1 MSEEQEQKVIQKQA
15 EVTHIEE
22 CKTKNDK
29 AYRKFRVIE
38 SGENIEKTMSWFE
51 YEAAKAISIGDTV
64 EVFYTEKKVKGKH
77 GDITYRNVNSMATTG
92 KSKTIKP
99 IDSPSKTNWDEIH
112 ERKMN
117 EILFGQAMNIASNF
131 AIAYKESG
139 VEGKID
145 HWFDKTYEYIK
156 LKRKEK
162 LGR

>member
-51 YEAAKAISIGDTV
+51 YEAAKAISIGDKV
-64 EVFYTEKKVKGKH
+64 EVFYTEKDSKGKY
-77 GDITYRNVNSMATTG
+77 GKITYRNVNSMATTG
-92 KSKTIKP
+92 KSETIKQET
-99 IDSPSKTNWDEIH
+99 PSLQMKPDELH